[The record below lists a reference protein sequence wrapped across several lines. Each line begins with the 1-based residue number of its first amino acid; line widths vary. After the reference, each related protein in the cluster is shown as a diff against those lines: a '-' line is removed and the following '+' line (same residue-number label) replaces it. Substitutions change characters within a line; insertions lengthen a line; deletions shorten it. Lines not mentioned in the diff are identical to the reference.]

1 MDPFVV
7 AVVSPAQDFNVLVD
21 ILPVVHSGCL
31 CDSLRPSSSSYNSNL
46 APKPWGSECTLK
58 NCFHSHCKSSNSNTS
73 NSRLKHG
80 RVRWITED
88 IQSDKRNSDHSH
100 TRHYSISRLTF
111 AGSSTSMIRFDFNHQ
126 ASPYLAINDY
136 RLSHTYP
143 NMQPPSIRRENRRKA
158 ASASPSVDRC
168 CSHPNHSTAQ
178 TLATAVRK
186 IPSLTLPRT
195 ILINPDYPESTRRRT
210 KLGSSTSSSS
220 STTNIELE
228 KRKKQLSSSS
238 LAAPKPPL
246 KSVMDTNIS
255 FKLCW
260 LEQPSFLVQPTKSL
274 DIVRRASENGIIE
287 LKKQRQKHISSS
299 SNKSKNGEEGNG
311 VGVRQSPKSASNVI
325 HTDTQTSF
333 TQQYM
338 LKPPRGSDIET
349 NTCSSD
355 SIHSIITIN
364 SPWGTNC

>member
-1 MDPFVV
+1 MF
-7 AVVSPAQDFNVLVD
+7 AVVSPAQNFNVLVD

-31 CDSLRPSSSSYNSNL
+31 CDSLRHSSSPAISHNL
-46 APKPWGSECTLK
+46 APKPWGSDCTLR
-58 NCFHSHCKSSNSNTS
+58 NCFHSVHCKSSNSNTS
-73 NSRLKHG
+73 NGRLKHG

-100 TRHYSISRLTF
+100 TRHCSVSRLTF
-111 AGSSTSMIRFDFNHQ
+111 AGSSTSTIRFDFNHQ

-168 CSHPNHSTAQ
+168 CLHPNHSTAAQ

-195 ILINPDYPESTRRRT
+195 ILINPDYPESTRRKT
-210 KLGSSTSSSS
+210 KLGSTSSSS

-274 DIVRRASENGIIE
+274 DIVRRASENGIME
-287 LKKQRQKHISSS
+287 LKKHRQKQMPSS
-299 SNKSKNGEEGNG
+299 SNKSKNAEDGNG
-311 VGVRQSPKSASNVI
+311 VMVRQSPKSTSGLI
-325 HTDTQTSF
+325 HTDTHTSF

-338 LKPPRGSDIET
+338 LKPPRATDIET
-349 NTCSSD
+349 NTTCSSD